1 MKVYKNGVIVEN
13 IEIAPSIWKM
23 KVDIDLKANPCQF
36 FMFRTE
42 SFRNE
47 PLLSRPFGVCEQNEN
62 ELTFLYQ
69 VVGSGTE
76 IMADL
81 TPGHK
86 VKLLGPLGNGFDI
99 SKADGKKVAVVAGG
113 IGIAP
118 LLDLCKKL
126 PEKADF
132 YAGFTYDPYFVDE
145 FKAYVNSIT
154 TTSFKNDN
162 KFITENLNPDDYDII
177 YACGPNGLLKA
188 IHEKNNKADIEVSME
203 AHMAC
208 GIGACLGCTIPSADG
223 EFLRVCKDGP
233 VFDAR
238 EVFK

>member
-23 KVDIDLKANPCQF
+23 KVDIDLKANPGQF

-154 TTSFKNDN
+154 TTSFKNDK
-162 KFITENLNPDDYDII
+162 KFITEDLNPDDYDII

>member
-23 KVDIDLKANPCQF
+23 KVDIDLKANPGQF

-188 IHEKNNKADIEVSME
+188 IHEKNNKPDIEISME

-233 VFDAR
+233 VFDAG

>member
-23 KVDIDLKANPCQF
+23 KVDIDLKANPGQF

-47 PLLSRPFGVCEQNEN
+47 PILSRPFGVCEQNEN

-188 IHEKNNKADIEVSME
+188 IHEKNNKADIEISME

-233 VFDAR
+233 VFDAK

>member
-23 KVDIDLKANPCQF
+23 KVDIDLKANPGQF

-69 VVGSGTE
+69 VVGSGTK

>member
-23 KVDIDLKANPCQF
+23 KVDIDLKVNPGQF

-188 IHEKNNKADIEVSME
+188 IHEKNYKADIEVSME